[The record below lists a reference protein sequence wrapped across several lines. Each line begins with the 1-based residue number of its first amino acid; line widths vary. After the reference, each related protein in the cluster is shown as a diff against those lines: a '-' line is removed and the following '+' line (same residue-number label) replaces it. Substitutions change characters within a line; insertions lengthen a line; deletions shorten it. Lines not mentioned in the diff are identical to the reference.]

1 MASVGERGGRG
12 APVFEYRPIPV
23 SPMSVALLL
32 LFALV
37 TFVLGPLASPPEL
50 WPLGGLCFLP
60 FLLLVAFSFLSRPS
74 PTRVYS
80 EGIEV
85 SLPLLRRLLG
95 SKRFYPWDE
104 VVNVYPASYEVSGA
118 FLSPFASS
126 AGTLVHTGIGLE
138 TVAGDRL
145 VVRFTPGAIRAF
157 RGETEGYVKAMEAV
171 RAVLRAR
178 GRLLVTKVQRYTD
191 DEVKGMAKRAREP
204 LLGMAAIVLAFLL
217 PPALVAAVLLVLGSG
232 PAAVVVAAI
241 GATLPP
247 AISIALTYRRSRRR
261 STILGELSK
270 FQESLRLA
278 R

>member
-1 MASVGERGGRG
+1 MDTARG
-12 APVFEYRPIPV
+12 ALIFEYRPIPV
-23 SPMSVALLL
+23 SPMSVALLI

-50 WPLGGLCFLP
+50 WPLGGLCFVP
-60 FLLLVAFSFLSRPS
+60 FLLLSAVVLLSRPS
-74 PTRVYS
+74 PTRIH
-80 EGIEV
+80 EGGIEV
-85 SLPLLRRLLG
+85 SLPSWRRLVG
-95 SKRFYPWDE
+95 GKRYHPWEE
-104 VVNVYPASYEVSGA
+104 VANVFPASYEVSGA

-171 RAVLRAR
+171 REVLRAR
-178 GRLLVTKVQRYTD
+178 GRRLVTKVQRFTD
-191 DEVKGMAKRAREP
+191 DEVKVMAERAREP

-232 PAAVVVAAI
+232 PAAVVVAAM

-247 AISIALTYRRSRRR
+247 AISIGLTYRRSRQR
-261 STILGELSK
+261 SAILSELSK
-270 FQESLRLA
+270 FQESLRLGP
-278 R
+278 